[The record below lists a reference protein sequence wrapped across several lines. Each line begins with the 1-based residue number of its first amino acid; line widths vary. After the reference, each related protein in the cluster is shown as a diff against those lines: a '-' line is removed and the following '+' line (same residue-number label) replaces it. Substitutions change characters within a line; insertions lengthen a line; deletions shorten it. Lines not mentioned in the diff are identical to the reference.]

1 MLASWPVAL
10 TSIVRTSGP
19 LLAAIIAGYLGA
31 CGSQS
36 SRDAHSQASPAAP
49 APLAIGTEP
58 PDGGPTAESGL
69 ERARFADVP
78 CWFDMASGRE
88 IDCGELI
95 VPENWSKPESKPIHL
110 PVVIFRGTP
119 ARAEPIVFLNGG
131 PGDRS
136 RIHTADEIRSWLG
149 LLSTQGWTHRRD
161 FIVPAQRGTNWT
173 DSNLSCP
180 ALRQPWRIGLFG
192 PSSPNW
198 QRQRTSAT
206 EACARALAA
215 RHDLGAYNTP

>member
-149 LLSTQGWTHRRD
+149 CSAPKAGPTGA
-161 FIVPAQRGTNWT
+161 I
-173 DSNLSCP
+173 SSCP
-180 ALRQPWRIGLFG
+180 RSGEPTG
-192 PSSPNW
+192 PI
-198 QRQRTSAT
+198 RT
-206 EACARALAA
+206 
-215 RHDLGAYNTP
+215 